1 MGSIGR
7 YIFRTT
13 LGAFLLVLLSLTAVV
28 WVTQA
33 LGEIDLV
40 TNQGQSVLVFMGIT
54 GLGIPILVLIIAPI
68 ALVIAVGHVLNKL
81 GGDSEIIV
89 MNAAGMSPWIMFRAF
104 MAVAIVVAIG
114 VLAISS
120 YLAPLCLR
128 ELRHRAAE
136 ARADLVANIVQPGR
150 FTSFEKGLTFHI
162 RERRSGG
169 RLLGIFVDDARN
181 PKERTTFLAEDGKI
195 LRDDRG
201 TFLVMVNGSV
211 QRYEQGQPDPAI
223 VLFDRYAFDLSQF
236 TPGTTRRSRSL
247 RERYTWD
254 LLFPKR
260 HDPVFR
266 TQRGKYL
273 AELNQRLTAPL
284 YPFVFVILTYAYLG
298 APRTNRQSRAMAV
311 TAVICIITAL
321 RLFGFMS
328 TVFSTQTPAFAV
340 LQYIA
345 LAVAAGLG
353 LRSISLGAIIEMP
366 AFIAN
371 TVSALSERLA
381 RPAAAA

>member
-40 TNQGQSVLVFMGIT
+40 TSQGQSVLVFMGIT
-54 GLGIPILVLIIAPI
+54 SLGIPILILVIAPI

-89 MNAAGMSPWIMFRAF
+89 MNAAGMSPWVMFRAF
-104 MAVAIVVAIG
+104 LAVSVLIAILVM
-114 VLAISS
+114 AISS
-120 YLAPLCLR
+120 FLAPWCLR

-150 FTSFEKGLTFHI
+150 FTSFERGLTFHI

-169 RLLGIFVDDARN
+169 RLLGIFVDDARD
-181 PKERTTFLAEDGKI
+181 PKARTTFLAEEGKI

-236 TPGTTRRSRSL
+236 TPGVTRHSRSL
-247 RERYTWD
+247 RERSTWQLIFTRRYD
-254 LLFPKR
+254 YAYR
-260 HDPVFR
+260 S
-266 TQRGKYL
+266 QEGKYY
-273 AELNQRLTAPL
+273 AELNQRFTAPL
-284 YPFVFVILTYAYLG
+284 YPIVFVILAYAFLG
-298 APRTNRQSRAMAV
+298 APRTNRQSRAIAV
-311 TAVICIITAL
+311 TAVVAIITAL
-321 RLFGFMS
+321 RLFGFVS
-328 TVFSTQTPAFAV
+328 TVFSAQTPAFAV

-345 LAVAAGLG
+345 LMVAAGLG
-353 LRSISLGAIIEMP
+353 LWSISRGTIIEMP
-366 AFIAN
+366 AFISNAI
-371 TVSALSERLA
+371 SALNERLM
-381 RPAAAA
+381 RQAAAA